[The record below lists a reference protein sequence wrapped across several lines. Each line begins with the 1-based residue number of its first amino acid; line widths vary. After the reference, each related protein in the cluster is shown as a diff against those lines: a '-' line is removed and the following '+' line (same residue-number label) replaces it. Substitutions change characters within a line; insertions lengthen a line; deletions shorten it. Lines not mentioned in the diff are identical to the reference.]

1 MPARSAKKK
10 PGRVCILVLGMHRS
24 GTSAITGVLGLAG
37 ATLPKDL
44 MEATEANQTGYWE
57 SRALQQRLDEFLE
70 DWDSTWFDWRSFDT
84 SKLSA
89 AQRKNFKLAIGKIIA
104 DDYGDAPLVVIKDPR
119 VCRFA
124 PLFIELLEEQGFDV
138 RIVLPLRHPLE
149 VCDSLKR
156 RDGFLHSRSAL
167 LWLRHVLDAERY
179 SRGRL
184 RHLQT
189 YHDLL
194 TAPHGSLAKLTEAL
208 KLEWPP
214 HCADEL
220 KVKVGKFL
228 TADLRHHKRDP
239 MDLELEPSLGNW
251 LGQCYRALL
260 ALAEKPRSKTA
271 LKELDLVREAFDSAA
286 PMIFRVQ
293 ADEQEKAA
301 AITSD
306 LVKLRVA
313 QGLAADR
320 EKLLSAEVTR
330 MQVHLE
336 EVRADLGRKQKD
348 HAAQSALAAQRQCQ
362 NEMLATQLQ
371 EKQAELDR
379 LDEQMK
385 DAREHYE
392 AQSQGLRTSLEEWR
406 EKSTHLGL
414 QLEELDRAN
423 NRHKSLLSLAQKRA
437 DALDATPVRR
447 LVKPVQALIARQIK
461 NQPGGRSRAQHEKI
475 RRQIAASGF
484 FDEDYYLEHNPD
496 VKASGVDA
504 LDHYINHG
512 GIEGRAASAFFDSGY
527 YLNVNPAVH
536 EAGMN
541 ALIHYLRFGAEEGR
555 EAYKVTARERT
566 YAHWISKFDYHS
578 TRDRVALTQE
588 IEKLAHRPLI
598 SVIVPVYNAPLALLD
613 EAIGSVVD
621 QIYPN
626 WELCIADDCSSDPE
640 VRRVLSSWAER
651 EPRIKL
657 VFREENGHI
666 CHATNSA
673 FALANGTWIALLDHD
688 DVLREHALAEVALEI
703 SRHPEAQLFYSDEDK
718 LDESGNRYDPYFK
731 PAFSRELF
739 RSQNYLNHL
748 TVHKADNIRRVGG
761 WRPGYEGSQDYDL
774 NLRIFEQIGQ
784 HAIRHI
790 PKVLY
795 HWRAVEGSTAR
806 TGEEKSY
813 AFDAGLKALEDHV
826 ERTGLDASVMPAPD
840 TPFYRLKLAV
850 PEPAPLVSL
859 IIPTRDGLE
868 LLRGCVRSI
877 LSRTTYE
884 NYEIII
890 VDNGS
895 TDTGTLDYMD
905 EISQRA
911 NVRVLKYDKPF
922 NYSAINNFAVA
933 QAHGSIV
940 GLINNDI
947 EVISPDWLGEMV
959 SWSAQA
965 EIGCVGAKLF
975 YANDTVQHAGVVLGL
990 GGVAGHSHKHFPR
1003 NHAGYF
1009 FRLQVLQNYSAVTA
1023 ACLLVRKEVYDEV
1036 GGLNAEDLTVAF
1048 NDVDFCLKVREAG
1061 YSNVWSPFAEL
1072 YHLESISR
1080 GTDESPERI
1089 ERFEKEINFMK
1100 SQWGAE
1106 LLSDPYYS
1114 PHLSTDREDFSFK
1127 C

>member
-1 MPARSAKKK
+1 
-10 PGRVCILVLGMHRS
+10 
-24 GTSAITGVLGLAG
+24 
-37 ATLPKDL
+37 
-44 MEATEANQTGYWE
+44 
-57 SRALQQRLDEFLE
+57 
-70 DWDSTWFDWRSFDT
+70 
-84 SKLSA
+84 
-89 AQRKNFKLAIGKIIA
+89 
-104 DDYGDAPLVVIKDPR
+104 
-119 VCRFA
+119 
-124 PLFIELLEEQGFDV
+124 
-138 RIVLPLRHPLE
+138 
-149 VCDSLKR
+149 
-156 RDGFLHSRSAL
+156 
-167 LWLRHVLDAERY
+167 
-179 SRGRL
+179 
-184 RHLQT
+184 
-189 YHDLL
+189 
-194 TAPHGSLAKLTEAL
+194 
-208 KLEWPP
+208 
-214 HCADEL
+214 
-220 KVKVGKFL
+220 FL
-228 TADLRHHKRDP
+228 TADLRHHKRNLK
-239 MDLELEPSLGNW
+239 DLELEPSLGDW

-260 ALAEKPRSKTA
+260 LAADKPRSKVA
-271 LKELDLVREAFDSAA
+271 LKQLDLVREAFASAA

-301 AITSD
+301 GITSD

-330 MQVHLE
+330 MQEQLE
-336 EVRADLGRKQKD
+336 ELQVDLDREQKD
-348 HAAQSALAAQRQCQ
+348 HAAQSALAAQRQKQ
-362 NEMLATQLQ
+362 NETLARQLQ
-371 EKQAELDR
+371 DQQTEFSR
-379 LDEQMK
+379 LDAQMK

-392 AQSQGLRTSLEEWR
+392 AQSAGLKTSLEEWR
-406 EKSTHLGL
+406 ERSRHLGG
-414 QLEELDRAN
+414 QLEELDREN

-437 DALDATPVRR
+437 DALDETPVRR
-447 LVKPVQALIARQIK
+447 LIKPVQELIARQIK
-461 NQPGGRSRAQHEKI
+461 KQPGGRSRAQHEKV

-484 FDEDYYLEHNPD
+484 FDQDYYLEHNPD
-496 VKASGVDA
+496 VKAAGVDA
-504 LDHYINHG
+504 LDHYIDHG
-512 GIEGRAASAFFDSGY
+512 GIEGRAASASFDSGH
-527 YLNVNPAVH
+527 YLNVNPAVR

-555 EAYKVTARERT
+555 EAYKVIARENT

-578 TRDRVALTQE
+578 NRDRAALTQE
-588 IEKLAHRPLI
+588 IEELAHRPLI
-598 SVIVPVYNAPLALLD
+598 SVVVPVYNAPLALLD
-613 EAIGSVVD
+613 EAIRSVVD

-626 WELCIADDCSSDPE
+626 WELCMADDCSSDPE
-640 VRRVLSSWAER
+640 VRNLLSGWAER

-673 FALANGTWIALLDHD
+673 FALAEGAWIALLDHD

-703 SRHPEAQLFYSDEDK
+703 SRHPDAQVLYSDEDK

-731 PAFSRELF
+731 PDFSRELF
-739 RSQNYLNHL
+739 RSQNYFNHL

-774 NLRIFEQIGQ
+774 NLRIVEQIGP

-813 AFDAGLKALEDHV
+813 AFDAGLRALEDHI
-826 ERTGLDASVMPAPD
+826 ERTGLDASVMPAAE
-840 TPFYRLKLAV
+840 TPFYRLKLAI
-850 PEPAPLVSL
+850 PEPAPLASL

-868 LLRGCVRSI
+868 LLRGCVESI
-877 LSRTTYE
+877 FTRTTYDK
-884 NYEIII
+884 YEIII

-895 TDTGTLDYMD
+895 TDQGTLDYMD
-905 EISQRA
+905 VLSERP

-933 QAHGSIV
+933 EARGSIV

-947 EVISPDWLGEMV
+947 EVISPDWLDEMV
-959 SWSAQA
+959 SWAVQP
-965 EIGCVGAKLF
+965 EVGCVGAKLF

-1100 SQWGAE
+1100 SRWGTE
-1106 LLSDPYYS
+1106 LRSDPYYS